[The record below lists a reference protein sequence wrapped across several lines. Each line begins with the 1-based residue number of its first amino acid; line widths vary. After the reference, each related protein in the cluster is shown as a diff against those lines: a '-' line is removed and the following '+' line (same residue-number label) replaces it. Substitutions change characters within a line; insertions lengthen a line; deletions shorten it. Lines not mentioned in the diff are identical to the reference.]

1 MCAML
6 KAGFGIKEIPSPVGT
21 ELCGY
26 GYYLERVCDASLD
39 PLHVRCVALAS
50 GETKSLVFSAD
61 LIGLSEELHQ
71 QIRCSV
77 SEKLG
82 YSGREVMILCTHTHT
97 GPATND
103 LEGCGVMNEDYNS
116 RIPAVFLAAAEQAVA
131 DLALAEEMEE
141 CCQPIEPVGF
151 NRNFQN
157 GPHDAVVRG
166 VRIRR
171 AGRPPIAIIS
181 YPCHPVILGASRQSS
196 ADFPG
201 AVCRIGEEN
210 GMKTILLNGC
220 CGDINPLRRL
230 ASGDDS
236 RKLLE
241 DSGRKIFDGFLQGVR
256 SSDNMEL
263 KNAEF
268 NPVLPLMAMGKDEVD
283 AIAKLGSNARVAEIW
298 RQDMLAN
305 PRGETD
311 DIMVRCVRIGA
322 MIFCSLPFE
331 TFTAVGDIVRQAYP
345 GKNIAVLGCA
355 DHNRSYLP
363 VITPEWRRSYPVVS
377 AAMLYGYPIIASD
390 AVESI
395 SRQITSGIRSLINN
409 P

>member
-1 MCAML
+1 
-6 KAGFGIKEIPSPVGT
+6 
-21 ELCGY
+21 
-26 GYYLERVCDASLD
+26 
-39 PLHVRCVALAS
+39 
-50 GETKSLVFSAD
+50 
-61 LIGLSEELHQ
+61 
-71 QIRCSV
+71 
-77 SEKLG
+77 
-82 YSGREVMILCTHTHT
+82 
-97 GPATND
+97 
-103 LEGCGVMNEDYNS
+103 
-116 RIPAVFLAAAEQAVA
+116 
-131 DLALAEEMEE
+131 
-141 CCQPIEPVGF
+141 
-151 NRNFQN
+151 
-157 GPHDAVVRG
+157 
-166 VRIRR
+166 
-171 AGRPPIAIIS
+171 
-181 YPCHPVILGASRQSS
+181 VILGASRQSS

>member
-1 MCAML
+1 MHITF
-6 KAGFGIKEIPSPVGT
+6 KTGFGIKEIPSPVGT

-26 GYYLERVCDASLD
+26 GYYLGRTCDASMD
-39 PLHVRCVALAS
+39 PLHVRCIALVS

-61 LIGLSEELHQ
+61 LIGLTEELHQ
-71 QIRCSV
+71 QVRRFV
-77 SEKLG
+77 SDKLG

-97 GPATND
+97 GPATNY

-131 DLALAEEMEE
+131 DLAMVEEMEE

-151 NRNFQN
+151 NRDFQN

-171 AGRPPIAIIS
+171 TGRPPVAMIS
-181 YPCHPVILGASRQSS
+181 YPCHPVVLGASRQSS

-201 AVCRIGEEN
+201 AVCRMGEEN

-220 CGDINPLRRL
+220 CGDINPLHRL
-230 ASGDDS
+230 ASGGDP
-236 RKLLE
+236 RKLL
-241 DSGRKIFDGFLQGVR
+241 DDNGRKIFDGFLQGLH
-256 SSDNMEL
+256 SSDDMEL

-268 NPVLPLMAMGKDEVD
+268 NTVLPLRTMGKDEID
-283 AIAKLGSNARVAEIW
+283 ALAKLGGNARVAEIW
-298 RQDMLAN
+298 RESMLAN
-305 PRGETD
+305 PPGATD
-311 DIMVRCVRIGA
+311 NITVRCVRIGA
-322 MIFCSLPFE
+322 IIFCSLPFE
-331 TFTAVGDIVRQAYP
+331 TFTAVGDMVRQAYP
-345 GKNIAVLGCA
+345 GRNIAVLGCA

-363 VITPEWRRSYPVVS
+363 VITPEWQHSYPVVS

-395 SRQITSGIRSLINN
+395 GGQIASGIRSLIGN

>member
-1 MCAML
+1 MRALL

-26 GYYLERVCDASLD
+26 GYYLGRLCDAGLD
-39 PLHVRCVALAS
+39 PLHVRCVALAA
-50 GETKSLVFSAD
+50 GGTKSLVFSAD

-71 QIRCSV
+71 QIRHSV

-97 GPATND
+97 GPSTND
-103 LEGCGVMNEDYNS
+103 LEGCGVMNEAYNS
-116 RIPAVFLAAAEQAVA
+116 RVPAVFLAAAGQAVA
-131 DLALAEEMEE
+131 DLALVEALEE
-141 CCQPIEPVGF
+141 CRRPIEPVGY
-151 NRNFQN
+151 NRDFQN

-166 VRIRR
+166 LRIRR
-171 AGRPPIAIIS
+171 ADRPPVAIIS
-181 YPCHPVILGASRQSS
+181 YPCHPVVLCASRQSS

-201 AVCRIGEEN
+201 AVCRLGEEN

-230 ASGDDS
+230 TSGDDP
-236 RKLLE
+236 RKLL
-241 DSGRKIFDGFLQGVR
+241 DDCGRKILDGFMQGLH
-256 SSDNMEL
+256 SSDDMEL

-268 NPVLPLMAMGKDEVD
+268 NTTLPLLAMGKDEID
-283 AIAKLGSNARVAEIW
+283 AIAKLGDNTKVAEIW
-298 RQDMLAN
+298 REAMLAK
-305 PRGETD
+305 PRTATD

-331 TFTAVGDIVRQAYP
+331 TSTVVGDIVRQTYP
-345 GKNIAVLGCA
+345 GRNIVVLGCA
-355 DHNRSYLP
+355 DHTRSYLP
-363 VITPEWRRSYPVVS
+363 VITPERQHSYPVV
-377 AAMLYGYPIIASD
+377 AAPMLYGYPIIASG
-390 AVESI
+390 AVECI
-395 SRQITSGIRSLINN
+395 GEQIASGLRSLVGD